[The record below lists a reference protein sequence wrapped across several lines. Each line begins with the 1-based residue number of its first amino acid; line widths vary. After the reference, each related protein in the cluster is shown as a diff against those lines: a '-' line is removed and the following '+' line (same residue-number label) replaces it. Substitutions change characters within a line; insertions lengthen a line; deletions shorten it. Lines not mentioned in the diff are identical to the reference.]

1 MEQRILVVV
10 DIQNDFCDK
19 GGILY
24 HPNCGEVAD
33 RIAQVVVKE
42 IDAGT
47 KVLFSLDSHWWG
59 EYGGTKEA
67 EEFPLH
73 TEVGSWGEK
82 LSFNNYVM
90 SKIHLSFT
98 TSQYRKP
105 NFMNMNLAKSLEGF
119 VKEIEDRDDYATIE
133 ICGVLTSICVL
144 NLALLARV
152 VAPKATIIVK
162 KHLTADID
170 EEARQAAFICMEKNL
185 IEVIP

>member
-73 TEVGSWGEK
+73 TEVGKAGERSF
-82 LSFNNYVM
+82 LSIITLCQRSIFLLP
-90 SKIHLSFT
+90 HLNT
-98 TSQYRKP
+98 ASQI
-105 NFMNMNLAKSLEGF
+105 L
-119 VKEIEDRDDYATIE
+119 
-133 ICGVLTSICVL
+133 
-144 NLALLARV
+144 
-152 VAPKATIIVK
+152 
-162 KHLTADID
+162 
-170 EEARQAAFICMEKNL
+170 
-185 IEVIP
+185 